1 MRRDEEAAAQ
11 RWAVIVT
18 GAAVLG
24 FLLVGALAQTAVPE
38 EDFSAWP
45 EHRRQ
50 FGSTGGGGVV
60 IGAYDPVVRGA
71 LCTTDFTATLA
82 DGTVLRNAAEFDA
95 VPAQGGTLCTN
106 GRWRSLENDA
116 RGTTPYRVFFRDG
129 VVRGW
134 PQ

>member
-1 MRRDEEAAAQ
+1 MEPAMGPRDRRRRLLA
-11 RWAVIVT
+11 
-18 GAAVLG
+18 GAALLG
-24 FLLVGALAQTAVPE
+24 LMLGGALAQTPAE
-38 EDFSAWP
+38 EDFSSWP
-45 EHRRQ
+45 LHRRQ

-60 IGAYDPVVRGA
+60 IGDYDPVVQGA

-82 DGTVLRNAAEFDA
+82 DGTVLRNTAEFDA
-95 VPAQGGTLCTN
+95 VPAQGGILCTN

-116 RGTTPYRVFFRDG
+116 RGTTPYRVFVREG